1 MEQLIIGGV
10 ISFLVTFYGIPVVIQ
25 VASEKKLF
33 DVPDARKV
41 HKAPIPSLGGLAM
54 FSGFLIALLLTVNI
68 AGNTSFQYYV
78 ASFLIIFLLGMKDD
92 IIIITPIK
100 KFVGQAIVAGLL
112 ATKGSLL
119 ITSMHGFLGINHLDP
134 TASYFLTFFTVIGV
148 INAFNLIDGIDGL
161 AGSLGLITSA
171 VFGTYF
177 FINGDLTHA
186 LLGFT
191 FAGALAAFLIYNFNP
206 AKIFMGDTGSM
217 LLGLVNVILV
227 IRFIEMGPVFT
238 AHPVSASPAIGFGIL
253 LLPIMDTLRVF
264 GIRILHRRSPF
275 SPDKNHL
282 HHILLEKGMSHKA
295 ISLSIA
301 GASILPITFCFLFQS
316 LGNTAIVTGLIA
328 FFFAG
333 IYLLKSVK
341 VRTQQL
347 HVVKDE
353 DEEWNDLAMQEEHLA
368 ASSVKLVPFYQK
380 KGAKKAVAAGE
391 DEP

>member
-54 FSGFLIALLLTVNI
+54 FSGFLLALLLTVNI
-68 AGNTSFQYYV
+68 AGNTNFQYYI
-78 ASFLIIFLLGMKDD
+78 ASFVIIFFLGMKDD
-92 IIIITPIK
+92 IIIISPIK
-100 KFVGQAIVAGLL
+100 KFVGQAIVAALL
-112 ATKGSLL
+112 ASKGGLL
-119 ITSMHGFLGINHLDP
+119 ITSMHGFLGINHLEP

-148 INAFNLIDGIDGL
+148 INAFNLIDGIDRL
-161 AGSLGLITSA
+161 ASSLALITSA

-238 AHPVSASPAIGFGIL
+238 AHPVSASPAIGLGIL

-301 GASILPITFCFLFQS
+301 GASILPIIFCFLFQS
-316 LGNTAIVTGLIA
+316 LGNTAIVTGLIT

-333 IYLLKSVK
+333 IYLLRSVK
-341 VRTQQL
+341 ARPQL

-353 DEEWNDLAMQEEHLA
+353 DEEWVDTAMQEEHLA
-368 ASSVKLVPFYQK
+368 NTSVKLVPFYQK
-380 KGAKKAVAAGE
+380 KGTKKVVAAGE